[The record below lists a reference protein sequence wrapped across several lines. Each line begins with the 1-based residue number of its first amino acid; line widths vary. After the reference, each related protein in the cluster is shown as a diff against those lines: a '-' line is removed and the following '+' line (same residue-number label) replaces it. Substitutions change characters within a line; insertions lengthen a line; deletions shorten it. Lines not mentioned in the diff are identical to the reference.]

1 MQDMSRTPQE
11 ERNLKLVMDMFDH
24 VLIPFDADAAG
35 RYIAV
40 DYIQHN
46 QLVDTGIEP
55 LKAFLRKVR
64 IESPDATHDIKRT
77 FVEGDHVIV
86 HYHVCRWPGDAGFA
100 VMDIFRIEGDKIVEH
115 WDVMQD
121 VPADSPKPHS
131 PF

>member
-1 MQDMSRTPQE
+1 MGRSAKE
-11 ERNLKLVMDMFDH
+11 ERNLKLVEALFEH
-24 VLIPFDADAAG
+24 VLIPLDADAAD
-35 RYIAV
+35 RYIAP

-64 IESPDATHDIKRT
+64 VENPDATHDIKRT
-77 FVEGDHVIV
+77 FADGDHVIV
-86 HYHVCRWPGDAGFA
+86 HYHVRRWKDDPGFA
-100 VMDIFRIEGDKIVEH
+100 VMDIFRIEGDRIVEH

-121 VPADSPKPHS
+121 VPTDSPNPNS